1 MVKANKLTLYFLL
14 LLGGLLAN
22 QSLKAQKG
30 FRLGLNITPLF
41 SKVSLLDTVPAHF
54 KGRYLPG
61 LGGGIT
67 MQYGFNDGLAFYTN
81 VLYSSK
87 GYRVMND
94 TNSMGAQIR
103 GNTTNI
109 EIPFGFF
116 LRQKLSKQSF
126 MRESIGLGL
135 NINLNKEDTAFHR
148 MPENNPFAIQQIRLK
163 SMYMMLQIGIEFGRE
178 TDGGDIFTFGV
189 VYRHGIGRPYLI
201 DVINDPDPNSR
212 NPLYNY
218 HYRGSYL
225 GISIGYAFNLSNIGK
240 QDEFFY

>member
-1 MVKANKLTLYFLL
+1 MVKTNKLSGYFLL
-14 LLGGLLAN
+14 LLGSVFAGQTVN
-22 QSLKAQKG
+22 AQKG
-30 FRLGLNITPLF
+30 FRLGLNLTPLM
-41 SKVSLLDTVPAHF
+41 SKVSLLDTVPTHF

-61 LGGGIT
+61 LAGGIT

-87 GYRVMND
+87 GYRIQND
-94 TNSMGAQIR
+94 TNTFNAQVR
-103 GNTTNI
+103 GVTTNI

-126 MRESIGLGL
+126 MRESIGMAINL
-135 NINLNKEDTAFHR
+135 NLNKEDTAFQR
-148 MPENNPFAIQQIRLK
+148 IPETNPFAIQQIRLK

-178 TDGGDIFTFGV
+178 TDAGDIFTFGV

-201 DVINDPDPNSR
+201 DVINDPDSR
-212 NPLYNY
+212 TPLYNY

-225 GISIGYAFNLSNIGK
+225 GLSIGYAFNLSNIGK